1 MATTHDLS
9 KIIDSNGDEYL
20 IKAKSL
26 ESQVTVTLTGNVTGS
41 MTTDFGQAASMSTTI
56 ANNAVTTAKIAD
68 GNVTTGKIADG
79 NVTLDKIADSA
90 KSGAV
95 SDNDGKLAT
104 HAQVKSAIDAAISGQ
119 GAYLGK
125 QTVATINTWTAA
137 NLHNGDRVIASDS
150 GTVTLGNIAVR
161 AGEDLI
167 FWKTGSGYS
176 QVAVW
181 QSMDGEFKLKQTAKS
196 DPTASGTTL
205 TAIATLTQ
213 DANGEITATK
223 KTIQD
228 GTTSQKGVV
237 QLQNSVDSTTTT
249 KAVTPQAVN
258 TAIANEATAR
268 NTAITTAI
276 NALDATKT
284 STDGTNVQVK
294 VTEVDGKITAVNITT
309 DNTASAASLAAE
321 TAAREAA
328 DNALSG
334 RIAAIEG
341 ANVTG
346 VKGEAETEYRTGN
359 VDITKAN
366 VGLGNV
372 GNFKAVSTVAN
383 QSLSTTERSN
393 ARTNIG
399 LGNVDDKSVETIKSE
414 FTGSIASGNDKFV
427 KGGDVYTALAGKEG
441 SFAINYKA
449 ADNALVFHKAF
460 GTES

>member
-1 MATTHDLS
+1 MATTHNLS
-9 KIIDSNGDEYL
+9 KIIDANGDEYL

-41 MTTDFGQAASMSTTI
+41 MTTDFGQAASMSATI

-90 KSGAV
+90 KNGAV

-104 HAQVKSAIDAAISGQ
+104 HAQVKSAIDAAIAGQ
-119 GAYLGK
+119 GSYLGK
-125 QTVATINTWTAA
+125 QTVATINTWTSA
-137 NLHNGDRVIASDS
+137 NLVNGDRVIASDS

-167 FWKTGSGYS
+167 FWKSGST
-176 QVAVW
+176 AIW

-196 DPTASGTTL
+196 DPAASGTTL
-205 TAIATLTQ
+205 TAIATITQ

-237 QLQNSVDSTTTT
+237 QLQNSIDTSTT
-249 KAVTPQAVN
+249 KAVTPNAVK
-258 TAIANEATAR
+258 
-268 NTAITTAI
+268 TTTD
-276 NALDATKT
+276 ALD
-284 STDGTNVQVK
+284 S
-294 VTEVDGKITAVNITT
+294 
-309 DNTASAASLAAE
+309 
-321 TAAREAA
+321 
-328 DNALSG
+328 

-341 ANVTG
+341 SNVTG
-346 VKGEAETEYRTGN
+346 VKGDSESAYRTGN
-359 VDITKAN
+359 VNITKA
-366 VGLGNV
+366 
-372 GNFKAVSTVAN
+372 
-383 QSLSTTERSN
+383 
-393 ARTNIG
+393 NIG
-399 LGNVDDKSVETIKSE
+399 LGNVDNKSEATIKSD
-414 FTGSIASGNDKFV
+414 FTGSIASGNTGFPT
-427 KGGDVYTALAGKEG
+427 GGAVYTALAGKEA
-441 SFAINYKA
+441 SFAINYKS